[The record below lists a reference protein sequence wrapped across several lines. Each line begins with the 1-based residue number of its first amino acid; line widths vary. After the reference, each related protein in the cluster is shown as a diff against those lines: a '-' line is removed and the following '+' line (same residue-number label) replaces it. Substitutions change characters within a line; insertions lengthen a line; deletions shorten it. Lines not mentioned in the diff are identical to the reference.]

1 MRAPVIYL
9 FYRFLTFN
17 FVVTHAPSN
26 DAMEGCARKP
36 PINSSANIM
45 GPFLIIRVIS
55 TEITFDIFEC
65 WVYVSC
71 SAVEQRCFCV
81 YSMFHVARALSC
93 PPPLSLSVS
102 LSVSLSLSLY
112 FSLFLSLFLALFL
125 SLSFNFSLSLSL
137 FFSLSLL
144 RFTVP
149 YILPVATPFNYT
161 FTHSHIHTFHTFTHS
176 HIHTF
181 THSHIHTF
189 THHSR
194 THIHTH

>member
-45 GPFLIIRVIS
+45 CPFLIIRVIS

-65 WVYVSC
+65 WVCVSC

-93 PPPLSLSVS
+93 PPSLSLY
-102 LSVSLSLSLY
+102 LSLSLSLFLSISLC
-112 FSLFLSLFLALFL
+112 FSLSFWLSF